1 MISAETIHRC
11 AVEMHRCEEECSKL
25 HVGIMAVM
33 NQQPLK
39 DKVIALSENHILP
52 SYGAFSWNFDGCE
65 HPYRYIDGNYRTD
78 KEYELATV
86 DRIEDGIL
94 YDLNHYADTDADKIK
109 KLKERVTRERNRID
123 EYKKFCEDMGKIV
136 AWVETEYAK
145 MVENNSNAETDL
157 LSELGI

>member
-52 SYGAFSWNFDGCE
+52 SYGAFSWNFDGCK
-65 HPYRYIDGNYRTD
+65 HPYRYTDGGHRTD
-78 KEYELATV
+78 KEYELQTV
-86 DRIEDGIL
+86 DEIAESL
-94 YDLNHYADTDADKIK
+94 LHDLTHYADTDTDRIK
-109 KLKERVTRERNRID
+109 KLKDRVTRQREQVAQ
-123 EYKKFCEDMGKIV
+123 YKKFCEDMGKVV